1 MRESDRR
8 VRTAWLQITKLGCQ
22 MIADHREFKQN
33 VDVSQIKSIYD
44 FYQITYAKHDRQS
57 YVDANKYF
65 HPRFDDLEK
74 YYFSIKDDPNK
85 VKLFI
90 DNLELLVKS
99 LRRYDDVTSE
109 GYSYQRRE
117 KKYRTEHWSK
127 TLSDGEGT
135 NRHCS
140 GNYSVPYYTTET
152 YYGSYRDELSGG
164 IQNHAKKVEK
174 FAHRITNIHRLH
186 QSENYSIS
194 TLTFE
199 FETLNSLLQQHEKE
213 KISLGYFNQA
223 IKLIKHKDTLSL
235 ICLSKHDSSTLKNT
249 RRLRLNNKQLDSL
262 FDAIFAIPL
271 ELDEQ
276 KESKE
281 ETRNLNRIIKLTQL
295 MMLGEKTPD
304 LNKQLLEYCFR
315 QNKFDGLI
323 ETIQKAGNH
332 SDLKEILGNLNDGR
346 GNGLLHYCC
355 SMKQLNVKVLESLIN
370 YLGYDKL
377 LEQNSKGFAPIDML
391 RTRKMA
397 EGYLPLICQN
407 EKMKEAFFSP
417 KDNTLPVG
425 EWKLHDED
433 IISFEDKMID
443 SKSLNNK
450 NYGFFK
456 LQGRDIPIHTAINN
470 TKGNGL
476 DHLRKVINNL
486 NALSFDENNSCK
498 RSPIQDVL
506 RTASKNNK
514 DDSFTL
520 ACKTGEEKRIDLVAS
535 HYHPADLANSFT
547 RHKDGLKKLSSF
559 SATRSIVNQNCILF
573 LLYNY
578 FMTNA
583 KKTDKLHLSKLD
595 CFYEFLKAIKSG
607 STALSEFKVS
617 QFKKN
622 TFYSSN
628 NFFDLMTAAKAVGLD
643 DLQKQTELLPLPG
656 NYKGLSNKC

>member
-1 MRESDRR
+1 MRADY
-8 VRTAWLQITKLGCQ
+8 KL
-22 MIADHREFKQN
+22 FKQN
-33 VDVSQIKSIYD
+33 VDASKITSIFDY
-44 FYQITYAKHDRQS
+44 YKITYADHDMWGRE
-57 YVDANKYF
+57 DAIKYF
-65 HPRFDDLEK
+65 YPRFNDLEG
-74 YYFSIKDDPNK
+74 YYFSIKDDLKK
-85 VKLFI
+85 VEQFQE
-90 DNLELLVKS
+90 NLSLLVAS
-99 LRRYDDVTSE
+99 LKRYDDVTKE
-109 GYSYQRRE
+109 GYTKKTKV
-117 KKYRTEHWSK
+117 KKYRNKHWSQ

-135 NRHCS
+135 HRHYS
-140 GNYSVPYYTTET
+140 GDYAEPYYTTET
-152 YYGSYRDELSGG
+152 SYEYYNNYIFGNIED
-164 IQNHAKKVEK
+164 HAKEVEK
-174 FAHRITNIHRLH
+174 FYRRVTGIHQLY
-186 QSENYSIS
+186 QSKYLDIS
-194 TLTFE
+194 TLTSE
-199 FETLNSLLQQHEKE
+199 FETLNSVFQQHEKE
-213 KISLGYFNQA
+213 KISLHYLNQA
-223 IKLIKHKDTLSL
+223 IKFIKHKDTLSL

-249 RRLRLNNKQLDSL
+249 RRLRLNNKQLDNL

-295 MMLGEKTPD
+295 MKLGEQTPD

-315 QNKFDGLI
+315 QNKFDGLM

-332 SDLKEILGNLNDGR
+332 SDLKKILGNLNDGK

-355 SMKQLNVKVLESLIN
+355 SMKQLNVKVLETLIN
-370 YLGYDKL
+370 YLGNEKL

-391 RTRKMA
+391 RARKMA
-397 EGYLPLICQN
+397 EGHLPLICQN
-407 EKMKEAFFSP
+407 EKVKEAFFSP
-417 KDNTLPVG
+417 KNNTLPVG
-425 EWKLHDED
+425 EWNLHDED

-535 HYHPADLANSFT
+535 HFHPADLANSFT
-547 RHKDGLKKLSSF
+547 KHKDGLKKLSSF
-559 SATRSIVNQNCILF
+559 SAARSIVNQNCILF

-607 STALSEFKVS
+607 NTAVSEFKVS

-628 NFFDLMTAAKAVGLD
+628 NFYDLMTAAKAVGLD
-643 DLQKQTELLPLPG
+643 DLKKQAELLPLPD
-656 NYKGLSNKC
+656 NHKKLAVKFF